1 MNEKELP
8 PVIALR
14 ALKHIKGSPYPEM
27 EFDQEAAK
35 YGRMYTSYACFS
47 NEDIKFRLD
56 EQYAKNSKITEATI
70 FYYEMYKEPIKKE
83 EV

>member
-1 MNEKELP
+1 MSANELP

-14 ALKHIKGSPYPEM
+14 VLKHIKGTPYPEM

-35 YGRMYTSYACFS
+35 YGRVYTSYACFS

-56 EQYAKNSKITEATI
+56 EQYAKNPKSTEGTI

-83 EV
+83 ET

>member
-1 MNEKELP
+1 MSEKELP

-14 ALKHIKGSPYPEM
+14 VLKHIKGTPYPEM
-27 EFDQEAAK
+27 QFDQEAAK
-35 YGRMYTSYACFS
+35 YGRIYTSYACFS

-56 EQYAKNSKITEATI
+56 EQYSKNPKATEGTI
-70 FYYEMYKEPIKKE
+70 FYYEMYKDTTKKE